1 MRSCVTTEPSP
12 PLPLS
17 RRLATRLTTGDE
29 GGLVGNCGLGLE
41 PVASLS
47 PPLICG
53 SGVVGRNAGALQSMA

>member
-1 MRSCVTTEPSP
+1 
-12 PLPLS
+12 
-17 RRLATRLTTGDE
+17 LTTGDG